1 VPCSNQGVAR
11 LKSLS
16 QNEGM
21 KFAEPTLP
29 GLPFPADSD
38 SLMEMRD
45 EALEYLGFVARNY
58 PPTHAALE
66 IQLAAE
72 RLIQIIEADYAATA
86 REIAEDEADA

>member
-1 VPCSNQGVAR
+1 
-11 LKSLS
+11 
-16 QNEGM
+16 M

-38 SLMEMRD
+38 TLMEMRD
-45 EALEYLGFVARNY
+45 QALEYLEFVARNY
-58 PPTHAALE
+58 TPDQAALE

-72 RLIQIIEADYAATA
+72 RIIQLIEADYAATA